1 MFKGFSRGSG
11 YKKNSGYGGEIGSSC
26 NPPGPPPYCEKDELE
41 GKATKDARQE
51 HEKNVQVCPHEELS
65 FERFR
70 RIQGLLHKGEGKRL
84 DALTAMPTHHAG
96 TQKVRSF
103 EDGFSSP
110 PQWDVYQICKPD
122 THTSEPTFIQGQA
135 AYMGINGGLELL
147 SIWRIEFTDRKFS
160 REAFKEIQNL
170 LQQFHVWL
178 CPHRSLHDET
188 VVTKLVSMVAPEFR
202 EPDPLK
208 RFEKNEQLRRC
219 RSCESMFEF
228 RKDVIDI
235 QFFVTVTVT
244 REIRGENTDAPSWLR
259 HCRRIEDAK

>member
-96 TQKVRSF
+96 TQGVHLFVSRST
-103 EDGFSSP
+103 GQS
-110 PQWDVYQICKPD
+110 QGDVYQICRPD
-122 THTSEPTFIQGQA
+122 KHASEPALVQGQA

-147 SIWRIEFTDRKFS
+147 SIWTIDFSNRQFNQAAFTQ
-160 REAFKEIQNL
+160 IQNL
-170 LQQFHVWL
+170 LQPFDVWL
-178 CPHRSLHDET
+178 CPHRSLHGEA
-188 VVTKLVSMVAPEFR
+188 VVTKLVSIVAPEFR
-202 EPDPLK
+202 DPDPLR
-208 RFEKNEQLRRC
+208 RFEKNERLRRC
-219 RSCESMFEF
+219 RCCESMFEF
-228 RKDVIDI
+228 QMEGYHFKTC
-235 QFFVTVTVT
+235 TVTVT
-244 REIRGENTDAPSWLR
+244 REIKGDNTDDASWLR
-259 HCRRIEDAK
+259 HCRGTEDTK